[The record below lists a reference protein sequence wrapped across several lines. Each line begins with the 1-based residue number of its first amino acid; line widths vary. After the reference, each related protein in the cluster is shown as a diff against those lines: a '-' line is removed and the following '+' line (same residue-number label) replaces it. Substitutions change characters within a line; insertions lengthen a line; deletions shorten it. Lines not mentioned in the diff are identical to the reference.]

1 VPPSKLLPPSEELEA
16 LKLSFT
22 FDAPQMALSEDGPH
36 EQTNV
41 RVRGEL
47 ISGEMALRKM
57 VVDQLK
63 PTYFPSL
70 RVPLNLLPPLLSSRH
85 EPDGRMTTTLSVPV
99 HRRVGSALRLT
110 GARLQQLLPAPLSH
124 LVPPALE
131 ALLPPSP
138 PSGAATAAPSTAA
151 TGASSTAA
159 TDAPSAAATEAASVP
174 VPRRP
179 LLKPKKDPAGL
190 TMKFEKTKKF
200 RVGGGRGSKQ
210 DVCYPCM
217 KTFIKALDN
226 CQPCVRAL

>member
-1 VPPSKLLPPSEELEA
+1 LEA

-99 HRRVGSALRLT
+99 HRRAGSALRLT

-138 PSGAATAAPSTAA
+138 PSGAATAAPSSAPTE
-151 TGASSTAA
+151 
-159 TDAPSAAATEAASVP
+159 APSAAATEAVSVP

-190 TMKFEKTKKF
+190 TMKFEKKKKF
-200 RVGGGRGSKQ
+200 RVGGGHGSKQ

-217 KTFIKALDN
+217 KTFIKDLDN